1 MPNVST
7 LFIVAT
13 PLGNL
18 NDISLRA
25 LDTLRNVDVI
35 ACEDTRVSS
44 KLLAHY
50 DISKPLLSYWQHS
63 KSVQTEK
70 VLALLGQGKTVA
82 LLTDAGTPGIA
93 DPGGRLVAAVSLA
106 GYNVIP
112 VPGPSAIV
120 TALSIS
126 GFAADEFMFFG
137 FLPHKKGRQTK
148 LQEVVTTTTT
158 AVLYE
163 SVHRIEKLLQQLIEY
178 GIGDRRIVLAREL
191 TKKFETIYRGTA
203 KEVLAQLSADTI
215 KGEFVLVMDRKN

>member
-1 MPNVST
+1 MPNAST

-106 GYNVIP
+106 GHNVIP